1 MLEKDRQGL
10 KEALEAA
17 LAQAQAEGKLP
28 AFPPPAF
35 VLEVPKEK
43 AHGDLATNLALVS
56 AGAAKMGP
64 RQVAAILQDYL
75 RQQQAIQDLVGR
87 IEIAGPGFINLF
99 LREGW
104 LARLFRAIET
114 EGERYGHSRTDK
126 PLRILL
132 EYVSAN
138 PVGPMVVVN
147 ARAAAVGDCLANLY
161 EAVGH
166 RVDREYYVNDAG
178 HQADLFA
185 ASLNARYLQLA
196 GRDAPFPEDGY
207 PGEYVKEIAAEFLH
221 SHPELLNLPESERLS
236 FFKIHGVDR
245 MVELQQQEL
254 ARFGVEFDKWFRE
267 RDLHRADA
275 VVDALTYLRRQG
287 ALYDQAGAVWF
298 ASTRWGDD
306 KDRVVIKS
314 DGAYT
319 YLAAD
324 IAYHR
329 DKYQRGYE
337 RVIDIWGPDHHGY
350 IGRMRAAVAALGYDP
365 DSFEVIVLQ
374 LVTLLKNGQP
384 VRMSKRAG
392 EFVTLE
398 ELLDEVGKDAARF
411 FFLMRSPSAHLDF
424 DLDLA
429 REQSEKNPVYY
440 VQYAHARIASLF
452 RQAEASGVARPRA
465 AEVDADMLTAAEELD
480 LARKL
485 AEFPEEVRLASE
497 RQEPHRLT
505 RYAMEVASLYHSFY
519 AHHRVLG
526 SDPGLQAA
534 RLYLSHATQVV
545 LRNCLTLLGVSSPEK
560 M

>member
-1 MLEKDRQGL
+1 MRR
-10 KEALEAA
+10 ALEAA
-17 LAQAQAEGKLP
+17 LLQAQAEGKLP
-28 AFPPPAF
+28 AFSPPAF
-35 VLEVPKEK
+35 VLETPKEK
-43 AHGDLATNLALVS
+43 EHGDLATNLALVS
-56 AGAAKMGP
+56 AGPARMAP
-64 RQVAAILQDYL
+64 RQVAEILREYL
-75 RQQQAIQDLVGR
+75 EQQPAVQELVGR

-99 LREGW
+99 AREGW

-114 EGERYGHSRTDK
+114 EGDRYGHSRADK

-161 EAVGH
+161 AALGH
-166 RVDREYYVNDAG
+166 QVEREYYVNDAG

-196 GRDAPFPEDGY
+196 GRDVPFPEDGY
-207 PGEYVKEIAAEFLH
+207 PGEYVKEIAAEFLR
-221 SHPELLNLPESERLS
+221 SHPELVDLPEQERLA

-254 ARFGVEFDKWFRE
+254 ARFGVRFDRWFRE
-267 RDLHRADA
+267 RDLHRSGA
-275 VVDALTYLRRQG
+275 VEDTLAYLRAQG
-287 ALYDQAGAVWF
+287 ALYDREGAVWF

-306 KDRVVIKS
+306 KDRVVVKS
-314 DGAYT
+314 DGSYT

-329 DKYQRGYE
+329 DKYQRGYD

-350 IGRMRAAVAALGYDP
+350 IGRMRAAVAALGYNP
-365 DSFEVIVLQ
+365 ASFEVILLQ
-374 LVTLLKNGQP
+374 LVTLLKDGQP

-392 EFVTLE
+392 EFVTLD

-429 REQSEKNPVYY
+429 RQQSEQNPVYY

-452 RQAEASGVARPRA
+452 RQAEAAGVSLPRA
-465 AEVDADMLTAAEELD
+465 AEVDAELLTEAEEVD

-485 AEFPEEVRLASE
+485 AAFPEEVKLAGE

-519 AHHRVLG
+519 AHHRILG
-526 SDPGLQAA
+526 SEPRLQAA
-534 RLYLSHATQVV
+534 RLYLSHATRVV
-545 LRNCLTLLGVSSPEK
+545 LRNCLTLLGVSAPEK